1 MSDFNGQAA
10 VVQHASLDFCF
21 GVAGKVLEAEE
32 KLTRLNLDAA
42 KTTFADWHQRMQDGL
57 TKTNGDSASGL
68 QAALALPSTER
79 VLTYQRQL
87 VEIASTMQ
95 TQLGEVIDAQY
106 QEANRQFQRFV
117 ESAGQNAPVS
127 SEAAIAFL
135 KQVITFANTAHDS
148 VRKAAK
154 QTVDFA
160 QSTVSA
166 ATETALEPAQP
177 VEPAIPAVESAAK
190 AVKH

>member
-1 MSDFNGQAA
+1 MSDFKGQAA
-10 VVQHASLDFCF
+10 VAQHANLDFCF
-21 GVAGKVLEAEE
+21 GVAGKMLEGGEN
-32 KLTRLNLDAA
+32 LTRLNLDAA
-42 KTTFADWHQRMQDGL
+42 KAMFADWHQRTQDVL
-57 TKTNGDSASGL
+57 TKTDGDNASGL

-95 TQLGEVIDAQY
+95 TQLAEVIDAQY
-106 QEANRQFQRFV
+106 QEASRQFQRFV
-117 ESAGQNAPVS
+117 EDVGQNAPVS

-135 KQVITFANTAHDS
+135 KQIITFANTAHDS

-160 QSTVSA
+160 QSSVSA
-166 ATETALEPAQP
+166 AAETALETAQP
-177 VEPAIPAVESAAK
+177 AEPAVESAAK
-190 AVKH
+190 AAKH